1 METPGSVFTVV
12 RGSAALLIAQP
23 RCSTSPPRRARTRR
37 AAPIDLV
44 VHGCGCHGREPG
56 ISRPARPVAAAAEL
70 TAMAVLPAV
79 TFPGVHVTFPASR
92 WPLWSPL
99 PRPPPVPAS
108 WPVFVW
114 WIRAWRWIEC
124 TGMHQ
129 ILHGARIHHNLF
141 PGRRTTGPAGAV
153 RSHGDRGSRRSWPG
167 RQGRRRAAPWPS
179 PLPRHQGPRE
189 GKGSSLAAQPH
200 PPPGHTHRRGTPTA
214 GAHPRM
220 GRRRGGIPVVAGQRG
235 ASIESWM
242 WTVAPTKQS
251 ITPYSD

>member
-1 METPGSVFTVV
+1 MV

-141 PGRRTTGPAGAV
+141 PGRRTTGPAGALT
-153 RSHGDRGSRRSWPG
+153 SHGDRGPRGAAGGACRCHLVIPAPAASAPDPG
-167 RQGRRRAAPWPS
+167 RAAPSSRVHPWHIVTAKA
-179 PLPRHQGPRE
+179 RTHQTRRTGGRM
-189 GKGSSLAAQPH
+189 H
-200 PPPGHTHRRGTPTA
+200 PG
-214 GAHPRM
+214 
-220 GRRRGGIPVVAGQRG
+220 
-235 ASIESWM
+235 
-242 WTVAPTKQS
+242 
-251 ITPYSD
+251 